1 MKKYITRTP
10 MSPSVRQRAYSL
22 TIFDGARGTFEG
34 RFEWDGF
41 PEGSFSNVEASQDS
55 ILRWWRQPSS
65 T

>member
-1 MKKYITRTP
+1 
-10 MSPSVRQRAYSL
+10 VRQRAYSL
-22 TIFDGARGTFEG
+22 TIFDAARETFDG

-41 PEGSFSNVEASQDS
+41 PEESFSNVEASQDS